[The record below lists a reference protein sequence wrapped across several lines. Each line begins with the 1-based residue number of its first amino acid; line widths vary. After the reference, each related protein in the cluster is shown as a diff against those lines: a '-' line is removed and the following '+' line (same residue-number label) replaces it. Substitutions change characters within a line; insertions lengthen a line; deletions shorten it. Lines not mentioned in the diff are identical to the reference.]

1 MNRKCDKLH
10 AQLAA
15 LATMTPAQL
24 RSEWST
30 VTKKP
35 LPKVSPAM
43 LRLALG
49 YELQAQALGGLSRT
63 AQQRL
68 DQAAVAKTETRSTT
82 PGMRLVREWQG
93 KVHVVT
99 IGESGEVQWNGKVWK
114 SLSEVARTITGTRW
128 SGPAVFGLKQRKG
141 KAA

>member
-1 MNRKCDKLH
+1 MSRQRDKLD

-15 LATMTPAQL
+15 LATLPPAQL
-24 RSEWST
+24 RDEWLT
-30 VTKKP
+30 VVKKP

-49 YELQAQALGGLSRT
+49 YEMQAKVLGGLSRT

-68 DQAAVAKTETRSTT
+68 DQAAAAKTWTRNTS

-93 KVHVVT
+93 KVHIVT
-99 IGESGEVQWNGKVWK
+99 IGETGVIEWNGQTWR

-128 SGPAVFGLKQRKG
+128 SGPAFFGLKERKG